1 MLSDSEIL
9 IGLGGVGGR
18 TLQAILCE
26 CDERQ
31 EDFRQ
36 ETWVPDKTFEYFYID
51 KYNELSLYG
60 SPHRSRRRRDWI
72 EGIHFHELNT
82 EHPSAQREQ
91 ISAQLSLLKHTLSFR
106 LGKEQDVCFRIF
118 CSLGGKTGSGGL
130 IELLTLLH
138 TISRERHCRAHLF
151 VYAFITGKDTGMGW
165 GPFYENEY
173 AVLRDLNALMIGQ
186 APPHS
191 ATSEDAAG
199 TEHDSGPVVE
209 RVYLSTEL
217 AEGHPSLSE
226 QIVAVA
232 KAFVEMMLYRQG
244 RASNGIVDIR
254 RNKQPNRQK
263 KAPTP
268 APHEEGEQSLYSRR
282 FAALSSRR
290 WYIPKKEIQDYLKA
304 SLSHKILGFILHGTP
319 LPEGVRERDIPQLTA
334 SSFDIQHSATYA
346 AFREKQE
353 EFAVPLT
360 NVLHAIQ
367 RIGKYDVEALE
378 KIHIVSDD
386 IVETISG
393 LAETRSLADFFAPT
407 YQQDLRAFY
416 KNHLKAPL
424 SSPLP
429 EACCPTEI
437 WGLEDILRFLRQ
449 NEHIIAEQLNAA
461 LAVCHEETEADDAIV
476 SRMRSREQEWKTLGF
491 WTKHFTQKAATML
504 AAQAEDAR
512 KRIQRAGRDL
522 CKVIFTERSRNIAG
536 SLHRLIS
543 DLQENIS
550 YLTELSYNTAR
561 NAEIIQ
567 MELEAQGNAFTFFTC
582 PTTTLEPLR
591 KALHE
596 KLTSGLQHPIPDD
609 LLTWFTEND
618 ENEENHPIPWR
629 IFDHESVRREP
640 PHDTELWMK
649 ILSFTEKIS
658 TEACSRICQET
669 PLKEILDTTLLDFLA
684 GRTIYNAA
692 MNFIGGWRCD
702 ADIFPHKEISQFVH
716 GICGPISLDNTYA
729 LPPHLQD
736 SQLTRLSIGMPRE
749 GGTPNFRKDVLAAL
763 QDMLHWRFQVP
774 YEQMESYLHD
784 SDDIRVVYTPCD
796 FCAGDADVVKEIA
809 DICQRSA
816 HAENGLAAKDCPA
829 LVPPADAAKAG
840 KCELP

>member
-1 MLSDSEIL
+1 MLSESEFL

-18 TLQAILCE
+18 TLQAILRE

-31 EDFRQ
+31 EELRPAP
-36 ETWVPDKTFEYFYID
+36 WGPDKLFDYLYID
-51 KYNELSLYG
+51 TYNELSRHSSHYHSRG
-60 SPHRSRRRRDWI
+60 RSHSM
-72 EGIHFHELNT
+72 EGIHFHALNT

-91 ISAQLSLLKHTLSFR
+91 ISAQLAPLKHTLSFR
-106 LGKEQDVCFRIF
+106 LGKEQDICFRIF

-151 VYAFITGKDTGMGW
+151 VYAFITGKDTGMGR

-191 ATSEDAAG
+191 ATSVDAAG

-217 AEGHPSLSE
+217 AEGYPSLSE

-263 KAPTP
+263 KAPNP
-268 APHEEGEQSLYSRR
+268 APCVDGEQSLYSRR

-304 SLSHKILGFILHGTP
+304 SLSHKLLGFILHGTP

-346 AFREKQE
+346 AFRDKQE

-407 YQQDLRAFY
+407 YQQDLRTFY
-416 KNHLKAPL
+416 QNHLKAPL

-429 EACCPTEI
+429 KDCCPTEI

-476 SRMRSREQEWKTLGF
+476 SRMRSREQDRKTLGF

-536 SLHRLIS
+536 SLHRLIADLDDAIRILKEEYS
-543 DLQENIS
+543 RTGHDAERLPYLFNGTRFHFFTYRENLLSFLQEQLQEKTSTLLQHPVPDNILTW
-550 YLTELSYNTAR
+550 LTENDKDA
-561 NAEIIQ
+561 
-567 MELEAQGNAFTFFTC
+567 C
-582 PTTTLEPLR
+582 PP
-591 KALHE
+591 AAMLHE
-596 KLTSGLQHPIPDD
+596 K
-609 LLTWFTEND
+609 
-618 ENEENHPIPWR
+618 
-629 IFDHESVRREP
+629 
-640 PHDTELWMK
+640 
-649 ILSFTEKIS
+649 ILRLTEKIS
-658 TEACSRICQET
+658 ADACSQICQHRGV
-669 PLKEILDTTLLDFLA
+669 KTLLDAKLLDLLSC
-684 GRTIYNAA
+684 RETIREALRLLG
-692 MNFIGGWRCD
+692 FPSPDDD
-702 ADIFPHKEISQFVH
+702 AFPHKEISQFVD
-716 GICGPISLDNTYA
+716 GIRSPLRLAGAYA

-736 SQLTRLSIGMPRE
+736 SQMTRLSIGMPRK
-749 GGTPNFRKDVLAAL
+749 GGTPQFRDMFLAAL
-763 QDMLHWRFQVP
+763 QEMLHQRFQVP

-784 SDDIRVVYTPCD
+784 SDDIRVLYTPCD
-796 FCAGDADVVKEIA
+796 FRAGDADVVKEIA

-816 HAENGLAAKDCPA
+816 HAENGLAAKNRPA
-829 LVPPADAAKAG
+829 LVPASAAAKAN